1 MMQFIMCG
9 CLPKSSISWGLVAL
23 QTSTE
28 VAQGTEQRALRHS
41 IYPKS
46 RLGISQK
53 DRKPWCSPR
62 SISKLKKKCNIWSVG
77 AQTGNQLIWREKH
90 WVTVPSM
97 LGTIKNK
104 MSKSLLKAHL
114 VDLVSALHSYLA
126 GICITQPFTPRL
138 IFGGWSEHFYEQFF
152 WHLSVHNEPPLNFLM
167 YIQTKI
173 VIQIQLVCL
182 WSGSESA
189 VCFVPLKHAANQLRD
204 DGVPGDAT
212 PMCVMVGPGFRDGW
226 LLSTFSCPAVPANSR
241 VGFAE
246 GWRTHW
252 LNFKEPNNSASA
264 MVNSIP
270 TTRIIVGLQQSL
282 PS

>member
-167 YIQTKI
+167 YIQTKL

-189 VCFVPLKHAANQLRD
+189 LSALFLWSMLPISSGMMGCLE
-204 DGVPGDAT
+204 T
-212 PMCVMVGPGFRDGW
+212 PHLCALW
-226 LLSTFSCPAVPANSR
+226 LVLGSEMAGCWAHFLA
-241 VGFAE
+241 
-246 GWRTHW
+246 
-252 LNFKEPNNSASA
+252 
-264 MVNSIP
+264 
-270 TTRIIVGLQQSL
+270 QQSQQTVE
-282 PS
+282 

>member
-1 MMQFIMCG
+1 MAVFQRVAFPGAWWPCRPPQKWHKALNREHFIIVSIRNLG
-9 CLPKSSISWGLVAL
+9 LEFPRKIESLDVLPDQSPSW
-23 QTSTE
+23 
-28 VAQGTEQRALRHS
+28 
-41 IYPKS
+41 
-46 RLGISQK
+46 
-53 DRKPWCSPR
+53 
-62 SISKLKKKCNIWSVG
+62 KKKCNIWSVG

-90 WVTVPSM
+90 WATIPSM
-97 LGTIKNK
+97 LGTRKNK

-167 YIQTKI
+167 YIQTKL

-226 LLSTFSCPAVPANSR
+226 LLSTFSCPEVPANSR

>member
-1 MMQFIMCG
+1 MAVFQRVAFPGAGWPCRPPQKWHKALNREHFVIVSILNLG
-9 CLPKSSISWGLVAL
+9 LEFPRKIESLDVLPDQSPSW
-23 QTSTE
+23 
-28 VAQGTEQRALRHS
+28 
-41 IYPKS
+41 
-46 RLGISQK
+46 
-53 DRKPWCSPR
+53 
-62 SISKLKKKCNIWSVG
+62 KKKCNIWSVG

-167 YIQTKI
+167 YIQTKL

-189 VCFVPLKHAANQLRD
+189 LSALFLWSMLPISSGMMGCLE
-204 DGVPGDAT
+204 T
-212 PMCVMVGPGFRDGW
+212 PHLCALW
-226 LLSTFSCPAVPANSR
+226 LVLGSEMAGCWAHFLA
-241 VGFAE
+241 
-246 GWRTHW
+246 
-252 LNFKEPNNSASA
+252 
-264 MVNSIP
+264 
-270 TTRIIVGLQQSL
+270 QQSQQTVE
-282 PS
+282 

>member
-1 MMQFIMCG
+1 MAVFQRVAFPGAGWPCRPPQKWHKALNREHFIIVSIRNLG
-9 CLPKSSISWGLVAL
+9 LEFPRKIESLDVLPDQSPSW
-23 QTSTE
+23 
-28 VAQGTEQRALRHS
+28 
-41 IYPKS
+41 
-46 RLGISQK
+46 
-53 DRKPWCSPR
+53 
-62 SISKLKKKCNIWSVG
+62 KKKCNIWSVG

-90 WVTVPSM
+90 WATIPSM
-97 LGTIKNK
+97 LGTRKNK

-167 YIQTKI
+167 YIQTKL

-226 LLSTFSCPAVPANSR
+226 LLSTFSCPEVPANSR

>member
-1 MMQFIMCG
+1 MAVFQRVAFPGAGWPCRPPQKWHKALNREHFVIVSILNLG
-9 CLPKSSISWGLVAL
+9 LEFPRKIESLDVLPDQSPSW
-23 QTSTE
+23 
-28 VAQGTEQRALRHS
+28 
-41 IYPKS
+41 
-46 RLGISQK
+46 
-53 DRKPWCSPR
+53 
-62 SISKLKKKCNIWSVG
+62 KKKSNIWSVG

-90 WVTVPSM
+90 WATIPSM
-97 LGTIKNK
+97 LGTRKNK

-152 WHLSVHNEPPLNFLM
+152 WHLSVHNKPPLNFLM
-167 YIQTKI
+167 YIQTKL

-212 PMCVMVGPGFRDGW
+212 PMCVMVRPGFRDGW

-270 TTRIIVGLQQSL
+270 TTRIIVGLRQSL

>member
-1 MMQFIMCG
+1 MAVFQRVAFPGAWWPCRPPQKWHKALNREHFVIVSILNLG
-9 CLPKSSISWGLVAL
+9 LEFPRKIESLDVLPDQSPSW
-23 QTSTE
+23 
-28 VAQGTEQRALRHS
+28 
-41 IYPKS
+41 
-46 RLGISQK
+46 
-53 DRKPWCSPR
+53 
-62 SISKLKKKCNIWSVG
+62 KKKCNIWSVS

-167 YIQTKI
+167 YIQTKL

-189 VCFVPLKHAANQLRD
+189 LSALFLWSMLPISSGMMGCLE
-204 DGVPGDAT
+204 T
-212 PMCVMVGPGFRDGW
+212 PHLCALW
-226 LLSTFSCPAVPANSR
+226 LVLGSEMAGCWAHFLA
-241 VGFAE
+241 
-246 GWRTHW
+246 
-252 LNFKEPNNSASA
+252 
-264 MVNSIP
+264 
-270 TTRIIVGLQQSL
+270 QQSQQTVE
-282 PS
+282 